1 MSAYFSGL
9 KYKGKEIYTNG
20 FKVLIWKTLLTL
32 DGDIL
37 NIDAS
42 KVIIDGEKYDFDIAY
57 DMKNTIGVNIETVN
71 EDTKVKNLPCK
82 CKHCKKESLITI
94 VPIRAD

>member
-1 MSAYFSGL
+1 MLVFIMSMWAYFSGL

-20 FKVLIWKTLLTL
+20 FKVLIRKTLLTL

-57 DMKNTIGVNIETVN
+57 DMKNTIGVNIETVH
-71 EDTKVKNLPCK
+71 E
-82 CKHCKKESLITI
+82 EYF
-94 VPIRAD
+94 

>member
-1 MSAYFSGL
+1 M
-9 KYKGKEIYTNG
+9 
-20 FKVLIWKTLLTL
+20 KVISKLNVAGKTLLTL

-71 EDTKVKNLPCK
+71 EEVVEFL
-82 CKHCKKESLITI
+82 
-94 VPIRAD
+94 